1 MKNITLDGYEYILTY
16 RQPTTMNALCVYKI
30 QNIHNT
36 NENPVYFLASGE
48 LSEWFIRRSTFN
60 EMKAHILPQHYEGF
74 FKDEFTA
81 ILMAKNIAMDT
92 VITLQKSAL
101 EEAQKTLQKSA
112 LEEAQKTLAQATEEI
127 VKLQSEISWEGCD
140 TFEQY
145 YDSQDELRK
154 AAVIREK
161 EAK

>member
-1 MKNITLDGYEYILTY
+1 MKNITLDGYEYILTH
-16 RQPTTMNALCVYKI
+16 RQPTTMNTLCVYKI

-48 LSEWFIRRSTFN
+48 LKERFIRENTFN
-60 EMKAHILPQHYEGF
+60 EMKTHILPQHYEGY

-101 EEAQKTLQKSA
+101 EK
-112 LEEAQKTLAQATEEI
+112 AQKTLAQTMEEL
-127 VKLQSEISWEGCD
+127 VKLQSEISWENCD
-140 TFEQY
+140 AFEQY
-145 YDSQDELRK
+145 YDSQEELRR
-154 AAVIREK
+154 AALKREK
-161 EAK
+161 EAENK

>member
-16 RQPTTMNALCVYKI
+16 RQPTTMNTLCVYKI

-36 NENPVYFLASGE
+36 NENPVYFLASSE
-48 LSEWFIRRSTFN
+48 LSERFISMSTFN
-60 EMKAHILPQHYEGF
+60 EMKTHIMPQHYEGF

-81 ILMAKNIAMDT
+81 ILMAKNVAMDT
-92 VITLQKSAL
+92 VITLQKSVL
-101 EEAQKTLQKSA
+101 EEAQKA
-112 LEEAQKTLAQATEEI
+112 LAETTEKL
-127 VKLQSEISWEGCD
+127 VRLQSEISWESCD
-140 TFEQY
+140 AFEQY

-154 AAVIREK
+154 AAVNREK

>member
-16 RQPTTMNALCVYKI
+16 RQPTTMNTLCVYKI
-30 QNIHNT
+30 QQVIK
-36 NENPVYFLASGE
+36 ESDEAPMYFLASNE
-48 LSEWFIRRSTFN
+48 LSERFISMNTFN
-60 EMKAHILPQHYEGF
+60 EMKTHIMPQHYEGF

-81 ILMAKNIAMDT
+81 ILMAKNVAMDSY
-92 VITLQKSAL
+92 IALQKSAL
-101 EEAQKTLQKSA
+101 EEAQRA
-112 LEEAQKTLAQATEEI
+112 LAQATEDF

-140 TFEQY
+140 AFEQY

-154 AAVIREK
+154 AALNREK

>member
-16 RQPTTMNALCVYKI
+16 RQPTTMNVLCVYKI

-48 LSEWFIRRSTFN
+48 LRERFISTNTFN
-60 EMKAHILPQHYEGF
+60 EMKTHILPQHYEGF

-81 ILMAKNIAMDT
+81 ILMAKNVAMDT
-92 VITLQKSAL
+92 VITLQEFAL
-101 EEAQKTLQKSA
+101 EKAQKTLVEVSEKIA
-112 LEEAQKTLAQATEEI
+112 N
-127 VKLQSEISWEGCD
+127 LQSEISWEGCD
-140 TFEQY
+140 AFEQY

-154 AAVIREK
+154 AALNREK

>member
-16 RQPTTMNALCVYKI
+16 RQPTTLNTLCVYKI

-36 NENPVYFLASGE
+36 NENPVYFLASCE
-48 LSEWFIRRSTFN
+48 LSERFISMRTFN
-60 EMKAHILPQHYEGF
+60 EMKAHIMPQHYEGF

-81 ILMAKNIAMDT
+81 ILMAKNVAMDT

-101 EEAQKTLQKSA
+101 EEAQKA
-112 LEEAQKTLAQATEEI
+112 LAEATEEL
-127 VKLQSEISWEGCD
+127 VKLQSEISWENCD
-140 TFEQY
+140 AFEQY
-145 YDSQDELRK
+145 YDSQDELRM
-154 AAVIREK
+154 AALKREK

>member
-16 RQPTTMNALCVYKI
+16 RQPTTMNTLCVYKI
-30 QNIHNT
+30 QNIHNA

-48 LSEWFIRRSTFN
+48 LSEWFISISTFN

-92 VITLQKSAL
+92 VIALQKSAL
-101 EEAQKTLQKSA
+101 EKAQ
-112 LEEAQKTLAQATEEI
+112 ETLAQATEEL
-127 VKLQSEISWEGCD
+127 VKLQSKISWESCD
-140 TFEQY
+140 AFDEY
-145 YDSQDELRK
+145 YNSQDEIRK
-154 AAVIREK
+154 AALNREK
-161 EAK
+161 EAENK

>member
-16 RQPTTMNALCVYKI
+16 RQPTTMNTLCVYKI

-48 LSEWFIRRSTFN
+48 LRERFISMSTFN
-60 EMKAHILPQHYEGF
+60 EMKTHIMPQYYEGF

-81 ILMAKNIAMDT
+81 ILMAKNVAMDT

-101 EEAQKTLQKSA
+101 EK
-112 LEEAQKTLAQATEEI
+112 AQKTLAQTTEEL
-127 VKLQSEISWEGCD
+127 VKLQSEISWENCD
-140 TFEQY
+140 AFEQY
-145 YDSQDELRK
+145 YDSQDELRR
-154 AAVIREK
+154 AALKREK
-161 EAK
+161 EAENK

>member
-16 RQPTTMNALCVYKI
+16 RQPTTMNTLCVYKI
-30 QNIHNT
+30 QNIHNA
-36 NENPVYFLASGE
+36 NENPVYFLASHE
-48 LSEWFIRRSTFN
+48 LSERFISMRTFN
-60 EMKAHILPQHYEGF
+60 EMKTHIMPQHYEGF
-74 FKDEFTA
+74 FDNELTA
-81 ILMAKNIAMDT
+81 ILMAKNVAMDSY
-92 VITLQKSAL
+92 IELQKSAL
-101 EEAQKTLQKSA
+101 EEAQRA
-112 LEEAQKTLAQATEEI
+112 LAQATEDF

-154 AAVIREK
+154 AALNREK

>member
-16 RQPTTMNALCVYKI
+16 RQPTTLNTLCVYKI

-36 NENPVYFLASGE
+36 NENPVYFLAAGE
-48 LSEWFIRRSTFN
+48 LSEWFISRSTFN
-60 EMKAHILPQHYEGF
+60 EMKSHIMPQHYEGF

-101 EEAQKTLQKSA
+101 EEAQKA
-112 LEEAQKTLAQATEEI
+112 LAEATEKLI
-127 VKLQSEISWEGCD
+127 NLQSCISWENCD
-140 TFEQY
+140 AYEQY
-145 YDSQDELRK
+145 YDSQDELRQ
-154 AAVIREK
+154 AAVNREK
-161 EAK
+161 DDKNND